1 MRHREQRRLTMAL
14 TLHSTHLLLRDFV
27 VEDWRDLYA
36 FTSLLQACRFE
47 PWGPYSAGE
56 ARTHVQGRI
65 EAAGEKPRTAF
76 RLAVVFPET
85 GTVIGEG
92 GLAIHSQSFRTGEI
106 AYMIHPEYW
115 GRGFATEVAFA
126 LLSFGFTTLNL
137 HRIFATCDP
146 RNLASEHVLQKL
158 GMQYEGRMRETLL
171 LRDGWRDSLLYSLL
185 EQEWQE
191 RTSEERE
198 P

>member
-1 MRHREQRRLTMAL
+1 MAL
-14 TLHSTHLLLRDFV
+14 TLQSTHLLLRDFV
-27 VEDWRDLYA
+27 AEDWREVYA
-36 FTSLLQACRFE
+36 YTSLPEACRFE
-47 PWGPYSAGE
+47 PWGPYSAEE
-56 ARTHVQGRI
+56 ARALVQGRI
-65 EAAGEKPRTAF
+65 EAAGVKPRTAF
-76 RLAVVFPET
+76 GLAVVFPKT

-106 AYMIHPEYW
+106 SYIIHPEYW
-115 GRGFATEVAFA
+115 RHGFATEVAFT

-146 RNLASEHVLQKL
+146 RNVASQRVLQKL
-158 GMQYEGRMRETLL
+158 GMQCEGRMRETLL
-171 LRDGWRDSLLYSLL
+171 LRDGWRDSVLYSLL

-198 P
+198 PWRSS